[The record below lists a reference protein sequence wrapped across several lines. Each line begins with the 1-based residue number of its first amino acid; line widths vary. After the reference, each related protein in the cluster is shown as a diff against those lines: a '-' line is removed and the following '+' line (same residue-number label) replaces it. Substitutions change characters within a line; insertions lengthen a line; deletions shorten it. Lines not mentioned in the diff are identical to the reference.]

1 MLFETGLCQSLR
13 QLSQEWSSLIGGSV
27 SLRTINERINAV
39 EGLIEAQRKL
49 PINEVPSGLQ
59 LDGIWLSLQTQ
70 SDNAETIKVDK
81 RGRKRHRRT
90 GKRMVVLVALGLWS
104 DASGRRQ
111 ILDWE
116 LAESESQAAW
126 EKLLQRLYD
135 RGVQAESGL
144 KVVVRD
150 GGGGLGE
157 ALS

>member
-1 MLFETGLCQSLR
+1 
-13 QLSQEWSSLIGGSV
+13 
-27 SLRTINERINAV
+27 
-39 EGLIEAQRKL
+39 
-49 PINEVPSGLQ
+49 
-59 LDGIWLSLQTQ
+59 
-70 SDNAETIKVDK
+70 
-81 RGRKRHRRT
+81 
-90 GKRMVVLVALGLWS
+90 
-104 DASGRRQ
+104 
-111 ILDWE
+111 LDWQ